1 MNKKVISIEI
11 IGLFAILLIFIFV
24 FFNDN
29 TKKSGG
35 YEEIKSMIDNK
46 EDILLYISND
56 YDKCYEC
63 KNTDRTI
70 DYYEDIYKL
79 TFYRYNIMKS
89 GDSDYNKLK
98 KMLDFD
104 NNFVVEPSLII
115 IKHGKLMGIVNE
127 IMVDDDLQKYLIEY
141 GFIDNTNKNV
151 ALDMDS
157 YGDVYNSSE
166 NKVILCFSYNDNKYR
181 KKLYNLSK
189 KYNFGYY
196 TLYKGISNTND
207 IYFELDKVLK
217 KEINT
222 PFLLTVSNGNVVDYL
237 KVSNATDE
245 QIIQF
250 LINTSIIEQVEK

>member
-127 IMVDDDLQKYLIEY
+127 IIVDDDLQKIGRASCRER
-141 GFIDNTNKNV
+141 V
-151 ALDMDS
+151 
-157 YGDVYNSSE
+157 
-166 NKVILCFSYNDNKYR
+166 
-181 KKLYNLSK
+181 
-189 KYNFGYY
+189 
-196 TLYKGISNTND
+196 
-207 IYFELDKVLK
+207 
-217 KEINT
+217 
-222 PFLLTVSNGNVVDYL
+222 
-237 KVSNATDE
+237 
-245 QIIQF
+245 
-250 LINTSIIEQVEK
+250 